1 MPVVIDRGPLGYDE
15 VGAAGG
21 DCLEVA
27 FVNNMPDKALEA
39 TERQFL
45 TLLELAAE
53 RRRVRVTLYS
63 LPDVPRTDWGEQRLW
78 ARYAPIADLW
88 NSRPD
93 ALIVTGTEPRAVNL
107 PDEPYWDTLARLVD
121 WAQETVVSSVWS
133 CLAAHA
139 AVRHLDGIDRY
150 TLDDKCFGVFDCVSV
165 SDHAL
170 TQDIGFPLRV
180 PHSRWNELRADDLG
194 ASGYAVLTR
203 SAEAGVDT
211 FVKRRKSLF
220 VFFQGHPEYEPETL
234 WREYRRDVGRFL
246 KGERATYPA
255 MPQGA
260 IDRNAAGLLAAFAE
274 RAMADRREGLLAA
287 FPNPLPPNPTKGW
300 ALPARRIYRNWL
312 SMVYAERPKTARTP
326 SSERRR
332 SAVTP

>member
-1 MPVVIDRGPLGYDE
+1 MPVVIERGPVGCGE
-15 VGAAGG
+15 AGAADAGG
-21 DCLEVA
+21 LDVA

-45 TLLELAAE
+45 TLLDLAAE
-53 RRRVRVTLYS
+53 RRRVRVTFYTM
-63 LPDVPRTDWGEQRLW
+63 PDVPRTDWGAQRLR
-78 ARYAPIADLW
+78 ARYAPITELW

-107 PDEPYWDTLARLVD
+107 PDEPYWGTLAGLVD
-121 WAQETVVSSVWS
+121 WARENVVSSVWS

-150 TLDDKCFGVFDCVSV
+150 TLADKCFGVFETQKV

-170 TQDIGFPLRV
+170 IRDIGFPLRV
-180 PHSRWNELRADDLG
+180 PHSRWNELRADELQAG
-194 ASGYAVLTR
+194 GYTVLTR

-211 FVKRRKSLF
+211 FVKRQKSLF

-255 MPQGA
+255 MPQAA
-260 IDRNAAGLLAAFAE
+260 IDRHAAELLAAFAE
-274 RAMADRREGLLAA
+274 RAMAERREGLLAA

-300 ALPARRIYRNWL
+300 ALPARRVYRNWL
-312 SMVYAERPKTARTP
+312 SIVSAEKAKIVRPTT
-326 SSERRR
+326 ERRSVR
-332 SAVTP
+332 VP